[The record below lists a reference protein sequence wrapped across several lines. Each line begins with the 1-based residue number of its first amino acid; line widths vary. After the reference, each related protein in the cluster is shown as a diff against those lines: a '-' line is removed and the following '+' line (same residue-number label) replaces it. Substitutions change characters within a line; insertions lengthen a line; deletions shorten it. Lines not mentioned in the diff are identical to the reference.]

1 MLYDSQNMLFNL
13 DDIVAFWCR
22 LDFSVVFLCVDP
34 TIRLSTVC
42 KDRNTNQTVNW
53 TNENINIGCT
63 VDEVS

>member
-1 MLYDSQNMLFNL
+1 MTLLLFDADLILLY
-13 DDIVAFWCR
+13 I
-22 LDFSVVFLCVDP
+22 VFLCVEP

-63 VDEVS
+63 VDEVR